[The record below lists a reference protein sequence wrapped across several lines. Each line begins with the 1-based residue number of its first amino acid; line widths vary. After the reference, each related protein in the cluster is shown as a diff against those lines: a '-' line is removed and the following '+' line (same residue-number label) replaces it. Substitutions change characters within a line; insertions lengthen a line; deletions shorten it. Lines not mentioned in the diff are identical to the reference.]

1 MIVPFAAGGP
11 TDVIARIVTGHMA
24 QTLGQ
29 SIIIENVVGAG
40 GTTATTRAARAA
52 NDGYTLITGHMGT
65 HAASVPLYPNL
76 AYHPEKDFEP
86 VALLAGT
93 PILILARKDFAPKDL
108 KEFVAY
114 VKANADKVNAAHAG
128 IGSVSHVSCEL
139 LNSILDVKP
148 VGVPF
153 NGTGPAMN
161 ALVGGQVDYMCDQ
174 IVNAV
179 PQINGGTIKAYA
191 IATPERNPSLPN
203 VPTTAEAGL
212 PAFQAQAWNAIF
224 APKGTPAPIV
234 ARLNAAAA
242 KALDDENVR
251 KRLLD
256 LGSVIP
262 GPLERTPEAL
272 ATLVKDEIAKWI
284 ARAQAGE
291 LINAIKQIGKGRST
305 RFRPLSFAERIIIFR
320 GIIGGS
326 RIGAVDCSLR
336 PLNSPSLE
344 RPEDLARHEPVPRPA
359 RTDSRRR
366 RGEARPHR
374 HRHAVDLR
382 PSDALQSGG
391 RLSDADHQEAA
402 AEVDRARA
410 AVVPDGRHQH
420 QISARTTASRSG
432 TNGPTPMAISARSM
446 ARSGAPGRRRT
457 AAASTR
463 SPTSST

>member
-1 MIVPFAAGGP
+1 MNRYRRSLASGCLAALAGLGLLSAQARAQTYPTRSITMIVPFAAGGP

-29 SIIIENVVGAG
+29 AIIIENVVGAG

-65 HAASVPLYPNL
+65 HAAAVPLYPKL

-114 VKANADKVNAAHAG
+114 VKANETKVNAAHAG
-128 IGSVSHVSCEL
+128 VGSVSNVSCEL
-139 LNSILDVKP
+139 LNSVLGIRP

-161 ALVGGQVDYMCDQ
+161 ALVAGQVDYMCDQ

-191 IATPERNPSLPN
+191 VATPERNPSLPN
-203 VPTTAEAGL
+203 VPTTTEAGL

-224 APKGTPAPIV
+224 APKGTPAAVV
-234 ARLNAAAA
+234 ARLNEAIV
-242 KALDDENVR
+242 KALEDEAVR

-262 GPLERTPEAL
+262 APADRSPEAL
-272 ATLVKDEIAKWI
+272 AGLVKSKIEKW
-284 ARAQAGE
+284 
-291 LINAIKQIGKGRST
+291 T
-305 RFRPLSFAERIIIFR
+305 
-320 GIIGGS
+320 
-326 RIGAVDCSLR
+326 
-336 PLNSPSLE
+336 
-344 RPEDLARHEPVPRPA
+344 PV
-359 RTDSRRR
+359 
-366 RGEARPHR
+366 
-374 HRHAVDLR
+374 LK
-382 PSDALQSGG
+382 
-391 RLSDADHQEAA
+391 
-402 AEVDRARA
+402 
-410 AVVPDGRHQH
+410 
-420 QISARTTASRSG
+420 
-432 TNGPTPMAISARSM
+432 PTI
-446 ARSGAPGRRRT
+446 
-457 AAASTR
+457 
-463 SPTSST
+463 